1 MASWEGALAEIDRR
15 TALGVGLGV
24 ATALIADPRSA
35 ALAAVG
41 DETKIAEGVTARTLG
56 EGPSIIPGFAKVRL
70 RDITMQP
77 GSSFALRPMMNSMV
91 CHTLQ
96 GEMEIDQGERKFTAK
111 KDHVWTCT
119 KGMSEGASN
128 KGSTIAVM
136 RVTDLLET

>member
-1 MASWEGALAEIDRR
+1 LAGIDRR
-15 TALGVGLGV
+15 TALALGIGAV
-24 ATALIADPRSA
+24 AATVADQQSTAFA
-35 ALAAVG
+35 AIG
-41 DETKIAEGVTARTLG
+41 EETKIAEGVTAKTLG

-111 KDHVWTCT
+111 KDYVWTCT

-128 KGSTIAVM
+128 KGSTVAVM

>member
-1 MASWEGALAEIDRR
+1 MSGIDRR
-15 TALGVGLGV
+15 TALGLALGA
-24 ATALIADPRSA
+24 ATAVVADQRST

-41 DETKIAEGVTARTLG
+41 DETKISEGVTAKVLS

-77 GSSFALRPMMNSMV
+77 GSGFAPRPMMNSMI
-91 CHTLQ
+91 CHALQ

-119 KGMSEGASN
+119 NGMSEGASN
-128 KGSTIAVM
+128 KGSTVAVM
-136 RVTDLLET
+136 RVADLLPT

>member
-1 MASWEGALAEIDRR
+1 LAGIDRR
-15 TALGVGLGV
+15 TALALGIGAV
-24 ATALIADPRSA
+24 AATVADQQSTAFA
-35 ALAAVG
+35 AIG
-41 DETKIAEGVTARTLG
+41 EETKIAEGVTAKTLG

-128 KGSTIAVM
+128 KGSTVAVM